1 MAEVAYVLGSPE
13 KETMLLENNIINF
26 NVKSLSQVHNPV

>member
-26 NVKSLSQVHNPV
+26 NARIVKLS